1 MNLKPTG
8 TNAVTIESSGIP
20 LAGGGPNYGAWTS
33 WASCTNSVAVCGN
46 GDKGYRTRTCTGSD
60 CTETSQTTTLG
71 EEHGFRR
78 ISVFSHFLSIFIKS
92 GKHNFCNLCAC
103 LKVRTIDSLFFLLQ
117 PSVQL
122 LFDLKN

>member
-1 MNLKPTG
+1 MSLKPTG

-71 EEHGFRR
+71 EEHGFYL
-78 ISVFSHFLSIFIKS
+78 ISVFSVFATCFSEI
-92 GKHNFCNLCAC
+92 
-103 LKVRTIDSLFFLLQ
+103 R
-117 PSVQL
+117 
-122 LFDLKN
+122 